1 MGKVNFNVKN
11 AIEEIEAFQEKAEE
25 IAYEKYQDGKEKF
38 LDDFENHPV
47 TQEIEGGASASNSSN
62 TLNGIGNLFSYI
74 GFYQNQ
80 NPISDLKKILNENFS
95 FRRKSKNTFLIKYP
109 DLEKIKSQTPMPWEG
124 GRSWVLGIERGIS
137 GFGYYLYKKFNE
149 GRSKEGIQT
158 KNKVRSSSFKK
169 VRYMSEIIN
178 NFVKSIN
185 K

>member
-1 MGKVNFNVKN
+1 MNKINFDLKK
-11 AIEEIEAFQEKAEE
+11 AIEQTPAFQIKSEE
-25 IAYEKYQDGKEKF
+25 IVREKYEESKEQF

-47 TQEIEGGASASNSSN
+47 TQEIEGGANAPNSSN

-80 NPISDLKKILNENFS
+80 NPISDLKKVLNENFN

>member
-1 MGKVNFNVKN
+1 
-11 AIEEIEAFQEKAEE
+11 
-25 IAYEKYQDGKEKF
+25 
-38 LDDFENHPV
+38 
-47 TQEIEGGASASNSSN
+47 
-62 TLNGIGNLFSYI
+62 
-74 GFYQNQ
+74 
-80 NPISDLKKILNENFS
+80 
-95 FRRKSKNTFLIKYP
+95 
-109 DLEKIKSQTPMPWEG
+109 MPWEG